1 MKNKRFKIKKRW
13 ILLLVLVLAVGGF
26 YALKVKAPAQAAG
39 MPAFTTTILEKQTV
53 SEKVLISG
61 LAVSELE
68 QMMQAGF
75 TGEINEIAVAEG
87 DPVEKDQVLIRMEDS
102 KALAVVKQAELNL
115 QEAKEKL
122 SNFNQDA
129 GQTIRMNYEAAKM
142 AYDRAVQTNEEQQ
155 QLLSLGSISA
165 QAADQAKEALTQA
178 KSMYLEAKIQYES
191 FDLNQE
197 RAKRILGV
205 EQAESELADAKE
217 EWSNAEVKSP
227 IDGVI
232 TTIDVKAGD
241 QVQVGTNLIE
251 VKDVGAL
258 KVLSTINEFDAAN
271 LTQGNP
277 VTIRRNADPSKE
289 YHGTIIYLSPA
300 GVRLNG
306 KTVFEVEVQVDDE
319 DDLFKINNSVQMEIV
334 VHEKENVLA
343 VPFEAIGDQDGQK
356 VLFVERDGVETIIPV
371 ELGVRGDYNVEVS
384 GQGLLDGDTVR
395 VYVEDAGAFIERW

>member
-26 YALKVKAPAQAAG
+26 YALKIKAPAQAAAK
-39 MPAFTTTILEKQTV
+39 PSFSTTSLTKQTV

-61 LAVSELE
+61 LAVSEKE

-87 DPVEKDQVLIRMEDS
+87 ESVEKDQVLIRMEDS
-102 KALAVVKQAELNL
+102 KALAIVKQAELNL

-122 SNFNQDA
+122 AKFNRDA
-129 GQTIRMNYEAAKM
+129 GQTIRMNYESAKM
-142 AYDRAVQTNEEQQ
+142 AYDRSIQTNEEQQ

-165 QAADQAKEALTQA
+165 QSANQAKEALTQA
-178 KSMYLEAKIQYES
+178 QSSYLEAKIQYEA
-191 FDLNQE
+191 FDLEQE

-217 EWSNAEVKSP
+217 EWNNAEVKSP
-227 IDGVI
+227 IAGVI
-232 TTIDVKAGD
+232 TKIAVKSGD
-241 QVQVGTNLIE
+241 QVQVGSNLIE
-251 VKDVGAL
+251 VKDVGSL

-271 LTQGNP
+271 LQQGKA
-277 VTIRRNADPSKE
+277 VIIRRNADPSKE

-334 VHEKENVLA
+334 INEKENVLA
-343 VPFEAIGDQDGQK
+343 VPFEAVGDQDGQK
-356 VLFVERDGVETIIPV
+356 VLYVEREGIETIIPV
-371 ELGVRGDYNVEVS
+371 ELGVRGDYKVEVS
-384 GQGLLDGDTVR
+384 GQGLEDGDTIR

>member
-13 ILLLVLVLAVGGF
+13 ILLLVLVLAIGGF
-26 YALKVKAPAQAAG
+26 YALKIKAPAQAAA
-39 MPAFTTTILEKQTV
+39 MPSFSTILLEKKTV

-61 LAVSELE
+61 LAVSERE

-75 TGEINEIAVAEG
+75 TGKINEIAVAEG
-87 DPVEKDQVLIRMEDS
+87 DLVKEDQVMIRMEDS
-102 KALAVVKQAELNL
+102 KALAIVKQAELNL
-115 QEAKEKL
+115 QEAQEKL
-122 SNFNQDA
+122 TTFNQDA
-129 GQTIRMNYEAAKM
+129 GQSIQMNYQAAKM
-142 AYDRAVQTNEEQQ
+142 AYDRAMQTNEEQQ
-155 QLLSLGSISA
+155 QLLLLGSISA

-178 KSMYLEAKIQYES
+178 KSSYLEVRIQYEA
-191 FDLNQE
+191 FDLDQE

-217 EWSNAEVKSP
+217 EWNNAEVKSP
-227 IDGVI
+227 MDGVV
-232 TTIDVKAGD
+232 TNIDVKAGD
-241 QVQVGTNLIE
+241 QVQVGTNLVE
-251 VKDVGAL
+251 VKDVGSL

-277 VTIRRNADPSKE
+277 VTIRRNADPDKD

-319 DDLFKINNSVQMEIV
+319 DDLFKINNSVQMEIIV
-334 VHEKENVLA
+334 NEKDDVLA
-343 VPFEAIGDQDGQK
+343 VPFEAVGDQDGQK
-356 VLFVERDGVETIIPV
+356 VLYVERDGVETIIPV

-384 GQGLLDGDTVR
+384 GQGLQEGDTVR

>member
-1 MKNKRFKIKKRW
+1 MKTKRFKIKKRW

-39 MPAFTTTILEKQTV
+39 MPSFSTIPLEKKTV

-61 LAVSELE
+61 LAVSEQE

-75 TGEINEIAVAEG
+75 TGKINEIAVAEG
-87 DPVEKDQVLIRMEDS
+87 DPVEKNQVLIRMEDS
-102 KALAVVKQAELNL
+102 KALAAVKQAELNL
-115 QEAKEKL
+115 QEVKEKVA
-122 SNFNQDA
+122 NFNQDA
-129 GQTIRMNYEAAKM
+129 GQTIRMNYESTKM
-142 AYDRAVQTNEEQQ
+142 AYDRAMQTNEEQQ

-165 QAADQAKEALTQA
+165 QAAGQAKEALMQA
-178 KSMYLEAKIQYES
+178 KSSYLDAKIQYEA
-191 FDLNQE
+191 FDLDQE

-217 EWSNAEVKSP
+217 EWSNAEIKSP
-227 IDGVI
+227 IDGII
-232 TTIDVKAGD
+232 TTIDGKAGD

-251 VKDVGAL
+251 VKDVGSL

-271 LTQGNP
+271 LTKGNP
-277 VTIRRNADPSKE
+277 VTIRRNADPSKD

-334 VHEKENVLA
+334 VQEKDNVLA
-343 VPFEAIGDQDGQK
+343 VPFEAVGDQEGRK
-356 VLFVERDGVETIIPV
+356 VLFVDRDGVETVIPV

-384 GQGLLDGDTVR
+384 GEGLQEGDLIR
-395 VYVEDAGAFIERW
+395 IYVEDAGAFIERW